1 MDAYPP
7 NRRTTSAQ
15 PEKKVE
21 RVTSV
26 EAKRRKKPLGRQF
39 RETFVGG
46 DARTATQY
54 VIFEVLVPAMKDA
67 LAEAGSQ
74 GIERLIFGE
83 SRRRGAGRPPTGP
96 TGYINYQQQSR
107 GPQQRSISPRARS
120 RHDFDEIVLES
131 RTEAEDVLERLFD
144 LLSKYEA
151 VTVADLYDLTGLP
164 STHTDH
170 KWGWTELRG
179 TNVRRLGRNGYLLDL
194 PSPEPLR

>member
-7 NRRTTSAQ
+7 NSRTTSAQ

-21 RVTSV
+21 RITSV
-26 EAKRRKKPLGRQF
+26 GAKRRKKPLGKQF

-83 SRRRGAGRPPTGP
+83 SRRRGGSRPPAGP

-107 GPQQRSISPRARS
+107 SPQQRSMSPRARS

-151 VTVADLYDLTGLP
+151 VTVADLYDLTGLS

-179 TNVRRLGRNGYLLDL
+179 SNVRKIRGSGYLIDL
-194 PSPEPLR
+194 PGPEPLR